1 MSALTRDELRS
12 ATAAPRPRDG
22 FVSRRVTVDGL
33 ATHVRVAA
41 GAGGTPVVLLHGLAV
56 SHRYLMPTARAL
68 AARHPVL
75 VPDLPGFGLSAGP
88 PRVYGP
94 NAHARHVAAMLDP
107 PQTDA
112 GGLLGGGL
120 LGGPADVGGVAS
132 GRVGRR
138 VCLVGH
144 SFGAEVAARLA
155 ATRPDL
161 VAALVLAG
169 PTSDPAART
178 YRGQVGRWLLDLA
191 REDPRQAAI
200 LARDVRD
207 AGPRRILRTLRSSVR
222 NAIEADLRAI
232 TAPVLLLRGGAD
244 PVAPRDWIARAA
256 ARCAGPVETAELAG
270 AGHNALTTAGVEAA
284 DLISGFAA
292 TVPGSPATRRSPGSP
307 PPG

>member
-1 MSALTRDELRS
+1 MSPLTRDELRA

-33 ATHVRVAA
+33 ATHVRVAN
-41 GAGGTPVVLLHGLAV
+41 GAAGTPVVLLHGLAV

-75 VPDLPGFGLSAGP
+75 VPDLPGFGLSADP
-88 PRVYGP
+88 PQVYGP
-94 NAHARHVAAMLDP
+94 HSHARHLAA
-107 PQTDA
+107 
-112 GGLLGGGL
+112 L
-120 LGGPADVGGVAS
+120 LGGPAAGGGV
-132 GRVGRR
+132 GR

-178 YRGQVGRWLLDLA
+178 YRGLVGRLLVDLA

-207 AGPRRILRTLRSSVR
+207 AGPRRILRTLRTSVH
-222 NAIEADLRAI
+222 NAIEADLGAVA
-232 TAPVLLLRGGAD
+232 APVLLLRGGAD
-244 PVAPRDWIARAA
+244 PIAPRDWIARAA
-256 ARCAGPVETAELAG
+256 ARCAGPVEIAELAG
-270 AGHNALTTAGVEAA
+270 AGHNALTTAGVAA
-284 DLISGFAA
+284 AELISGFVAA
-292 TVPGSPATRRSPGSP
+292 LPGSPATRRSP
-307 PPG
+307 